1 MADKLIAKIYDE
13 ISSRDLASFTG
24 AELVQML
31 MQAILLKQYSTMP
44 MGFCACAT
52 SDEEAGK

>member
-13 ISSRDLASFTG
+13 ISSRDLSSFTG

-44 MGFCACAT
+44 MGFCACT
-52 SDEEAGK
+52 TFDEEAGK